1 MNESRSISHDRG
13 DESWESKALWFRSLS
28 LEDRM
33 NVFNDLTD
41 LILSQQPDAIRNKC
55 HAEPVPGRIQV
66 LDLAD
71 LIASK
76 TASAREIDLSD
87 VRALEARPPRSEPS
101 T

>member
-1 MNESRSISHDRG
+1 MQQPPSISHHRG

-33 NVFNDLTD
+33 NIFNDLTD

-66 LDLAD
+66 LA
-71 LIASK
+71 
-76 TASAREIDLSD
+76 
-87 VRALEARPPRSEPS
+87 EA
-101 T
+101 

>member
-1 MNESRSISHDRG
+1 MNESHSISHDRG
-13 DESWESKALWFRSLS
+13 DESWEAKALWFRSLS

-66 LDLAD
+66 LA
-71 LIASK
+71 
-76 TASAREIDLSD
+76 
-87 VRALEARPPRSEPS
+87 EA
-101 T
+101 